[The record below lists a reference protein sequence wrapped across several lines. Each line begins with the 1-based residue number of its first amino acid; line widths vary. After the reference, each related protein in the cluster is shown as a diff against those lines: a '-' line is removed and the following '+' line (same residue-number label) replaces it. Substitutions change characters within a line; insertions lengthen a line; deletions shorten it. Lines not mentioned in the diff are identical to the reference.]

1 MVNAML
7 RRSKQRAA
15 ILKVLRSTSSHP
27 TADWV
32 YDQVKKEIPNI
43 SFGTVYRNLK
53 LLKDA
58 GEILELDL
66 AAGPSRYNH
75 NVHDHYH
82 FRCNRCGRVFDL
94 DEPVDKDIN
103 KRVTANT
110 GLDITGHVLEFRGLC
125 KDCKT

>member
-1 MVNAML
+1 ML
-7 RRSKQRAA
+7 RKSKQRQA
-15 ILKVLRSTSSHP
+15 IIRVLQSTSSHP

-32 YDQVKKEIPNI
+32 YEQVRKELPNI

-75 NVHDHYH
+75 NVQDHYH
-82 FRCNRCGRVFDL
+82 FRCNNCGRVFDL
-94 DEPVDKDIN
+94 NAPVDQDIDN
-103 KRVTANT
+103 LMAKNT
-110 GLDITGHVLEFRGLC
+110 GHTITHHVLEFRGIC
-125 KDCKT
+125 KDCLK